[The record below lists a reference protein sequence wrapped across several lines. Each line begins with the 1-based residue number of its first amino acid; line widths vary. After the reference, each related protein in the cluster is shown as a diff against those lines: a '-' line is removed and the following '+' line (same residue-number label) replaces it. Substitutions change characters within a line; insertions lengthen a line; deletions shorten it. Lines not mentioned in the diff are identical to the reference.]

1 MKRLLLIAVVALSG
15 AMPFAASA
23 RAHDFWIEPANY
35 RPARGETLYLSLRVG
50 QDFIGDAVPR
60 SAQRIESFT
69 VRDASGERAVGG
81 VENIDPAG
89 VITAG
94 TTPAVIGYRSHFSE
108 VELPRAKF
116 ETYLKDEGLDNRV
129 NVRQDGVQR
138 ERFARFAKTIVGGTI
153 AAQKPF
159 GWRFE
164 LVPVSATKFRALYEQ
179 KPLPGTLVFA
189 LSRDGRQM
197 QSRTDAQGYV
207 TFDLPAGEWLVKT
220 VHMVPAPAS
229 SGFQWESLWASITFV
244 R

>member
-1 MKRLLLIAVVALSG
+1 MKRILLIAVLALSG
-15 AMPFAASA
+15 AAPFTPSA
-23 RAHDFWIEPANY
+23 CAHDFWIEPTNY
-35 RPARGETLYLSLRVG
+35 RPSGGETLYLSLRVG
-50 QDFIGDAVPR
+50 QEFIGDPVPR

-94 TTPAVIGYRSHFSE
+94 TKPAVVGYRSHFSE

-116 ETYLKDEGLDNRV
+116 ESYLRDEGLDNRIH
-129 NVRQDGVQR
+129 VRQDGVQR
-138 ERFARFAKTIVGGTI
+138 ERFARFAKTIVGGSVTE
-153 AAQKPF
+153 QKPF

-164 LVPVSATKFRALYEQ
+164 LVPVSATKFRALYQQ
-179 KPLPGTLVFA
+179 KPLAGTLVFA
-189 LSRDGRQM
+189 LSRDGKQM
-197 QSRTDAQGYV
+197 QARTDAQGFV
-207 TFDLPAGEWLVKT
+207 TFNLSAGEWLVKT
-220 VHMVPAPAS
+220 VHMVPAPAD